1 MKHFEAHPEI
11 AGQFAIGVRQGCE
24 KKFLDAVKKNLTQ
37 NFKICMDKPSFEIT
51 GFTKEVL

>member
-51 GFTKEVL
+51 GFTQEVL